1 MTNCDFNLIKE
12 DLLSLGLSQGDSVL
26 VHSSFKSLGEV
37 KGGIE
42 TLVSAL
48 LSGVVFSFIFL
59 WDNIAVLIA
68 STVLAVLGILL
79 AVLSRV
85 RLGYFHRIG
94 IAGLIVGIIV
104 TVVNLFYIIAVLI
117 IIAALISAF

>member
-1 MTNCDFNLIKE
+1 MSEYDEIRE
-12 DLLSLGLSQGDSVL
+12 DEVDEVSGEEYLELDPKKSNSLTLAVLS
-26 VHSSFKSLGEV
+26 
-37 KGGIE
+37 
-42 TLVSAL
+42 LVSAL